1 MAEQVTQQASERS
14 TERATQQTSERSTEH
29 ATFTI
34 ERHYDAAPARVFAA
48 FADPAAKA
56 RWFGPTGE
64 VERALDFTVG
74 GREYFAVGGPGGAT
88 YTYDA
93 RYEEIVPDTRIVYAY
108 TLDRD
113 EKRMS
118 VSVATVEFEAAGAG
132 TRLILTEQGVFL
144 DGADT
149 PAEREHGTREMF
161 EKLAAVL

>member
-1 MAEQVTQQASERS
+1 MTQRS
-14 TERATQQTSERSTEH
+14 TDH

-34 ERHYDAAPARVFAA
+34 ERSYDAAPARVFAA

-56 RWFGPTGE
+56 RWFGPSVE
-64 VERALDFTVG
+64 VERTLDFAVG
-74 GREYFAVGGPGGAT
+74 GHERFVVGGPGGAT

-93 RYEEIVPDTRIVYAY
+93 RYEEIVTDTRIVYAY

-113 EKRMS
+113 ETRMS
-118 VSVATVEFEAAGAG
+118 VSVATVELEPAGAG

-161 EKLAAVL
+161 EKLATVL

>member
-1 MAEQVTQQASERS
+1 MTQ
-14 TERATQQTSERSTEH
+14 RSTEH

-34 ERHYDAAPARVFAA
+34 ERNYDAAPARVFAA

-56 RWFGPTGE
+56 RWFGPSAE
-64 VERALDFTVG
+64 VERTLDFAVG
-74 GREYFAVGGPGGAT
+74 GHERFTVGGPGGAT

-113 EKRMS
+113 ETRMS
-118 VSVATVEFEAAGAG
+118 VSVATVEIEPAGAG

>member
-1 MAEQVTQQASERS
+1 M
-14 TERATQQTSERSTEH
+14 TSRSTEH

-56 RWFGPTGE
+56 RWFGPSAD
-64 VERALDFTVG
+64 VERTLD
-74 GREYFAVGGPGGAT
+74 FAVGGHERFTVDGGGAS

-113 EKRMS
+113 ETRMS
-118 VSVATVEFEAAGAG
+118 VSVATVEVEPAGAG
-132 TRLILTEQGVFL
+132 TRLMLTEQGVFL

-149 PAEREHGTREMF
+149 PAEREHGTREML
-161 EKLAAVL
+161 EKLDGVL